1 MAMAIATGQNGMMM
15 NNVQLDVVYNG
26 DSQSFMQNLNGIKFC
41 VVTDPPYNV
50 GYHYNEY
57 SDNLDEYDYLSLLRF
72 IIGKNPAVIIHY
84 SESINKLSIALNRA
98 PERCVSWVYNSN
110 TPRQHR
116 EIAFYGIKPDFT
128 KVSQPYKNLNDKRIQ
143 ARIEAGK
150 TCEMYDWFE
159 EDQIKN
165 VEKEKLNIN
174 HPCVI
179 PYGVMDRII
188 KMIPEDYVIV
198 DPFCGTGTTLV
209 AAKKNNRHFI
219 GIEKNA
225 EYCTLAERRLNEET
239 CQTEIFA

>member
-1 MAMAIATGQNGMMM
+1 M
-15 NNVQLDVVYNG
+15 NEIQIDKVYNG
-26 DSQSFMQNLNGIKFC
+26 DCQTMTSLFQSMKVCI
-41 VVTDPPYNV
+41 VTDPPYNV
-50 GYHYNEY
+50 GYHYQGY
-57 SDNLDEYDYLSLLRF
+57 DDNLDEYDYLSLLRF
-72 IIGKNPAVIIHY
+72 VIGKNPAVILHY

-116 EIAFYGIKPDFT
+116 EIALYGIKPDFT

-150 TCEMYDWFE
+150 TCKMYDWFE

-165 VEKEKLNIN
+165 VEKEKLNIK

-225 EYCTLAERRLNEET
+225 EYCELAKRRIMEET
-239 CQTEIFA
+239 CQTEIFD